1 MVTSSGQIGQR
12 NSSSG
17 ILKRVVMNSKLM
29 ILNHNKKLMKN
40 SP

>member
-17 ILKRVVMNSKLM
+17 ILKRVAIKLKLM
-29 ILNHNKKLMKN
+29 ILNHNKKLMK
-40 SP
+40 SCP